1 MTNVLLIG
9 EPMELLTAKQ
19 EGRLSD
25 VNEFEASVAGAELN
39 VAVGVTRL
47 GLNARYMTLLGDDP
61 RAERIRHFMKENNI
75 SDDLIITDPNH
86 QTGCMM
92 KSKAPLG
99 EQEIYYYR
107 QKTAASFIC
116 EDDINALDL
125 SDIRVIH
132 ITGIFPVISETA
144 ANAAR
149 RLIER
154 AQEEHITVVFDPNHR
169 GILWTKD
176 KAALSLLNEIA
187 AKADV
192 FLPNL
197 NEAETLCGLTDP
209 NEIADHYLAL
219 GTKKIVITMG
229 KKGAFYKSAVESGI
243 VPTFM
248 ADEVV
253 NTLGAGDGF
262 AAGLISGIC
271 DEIPLS
277 EAVIRA
283 NAVGSMQLNTD
294 SDREGLPTMTQ
305 LREYMLD
312 HRFVIESCNEF

>member
-1 MTNVLLIG
+1 MNKVLLIG
-9 EPMELLTAKQ
+9 EPMELLLAMD
-19 EGRLSD
+19 EGKLSE
-25 VNEFEASVAGAELN
+25 VRNFYATVTGAELN
-39 VAVGVTRL
+39 VAVGVSRL
-47 GLNARYMTLLGDDP
+47 GLTARYMTRLGDDP
-61 RAERIRHFMKENNI
+61 RAERIRTFMKANDI
-75 SDDLIITDPNH
+75 ADDLIITDPNH

-92 KSKAPLG
+92 KSKSLPG
-99 EQEIYYYR
+99 EHEIYYYR

-116 EDDINALDL
+116 EDDINSLDL

-132 ITGIFPVISETA
+132 MTGIFPAISETA

-154 AQEEHITVVFDPNHR
+154 AQAEHITIVFDPDLR
-169 GILWTKD
+169 GMLWTTD
-176 KAALSLLNEIA
+176 KHTLDLINEFA
-187 AKADV
+187 AKVDI

-197 NEAETLCGLTDP
+197 NEAEKLCGLSEP
-209 NEIADHYLAL
+209 NEIAEHYLKL
-219 GTKKIVITMG
+219 GAKKVVITMG
-229 KKGAFYKSAVESGI
+229 KKGAFYKSRVESGI
-243 VPTFM
+243 VPTFQ

-253 NTLGAGDGF
+253 NTLGAGDAF

-283 NAVGSMQLNTD
+283 NAAGCIQIQNN
-294 SDREGLPTMTQ
+294 SDNAGLPTMAE

-312 HRFVIESCNEF
+312 HRFVVEHCNEF

>member
-1 MTNVLLIG
+1 
-9 EPMELLTAKQ
+9 MELLCAKT
-19 EGRLSD
+19 EGALSE
-25 VNEFEASVAGAELN
+25 VTEFSAGVTGAELN
-39 VAVGVTRL
+39 VAVGVSRL
-47 GLNARYMTLLGDDP
+47 GLCARYMTRLGDDP
-61 RAERIRHFMKENNI
+61 RAARIRNFMKANGI
-75 SDDLIITDPNH
+75 SDDLIITDPHH
-86 QTGCMM
+86 QTGCMV
-92 KSKAPLG
+92 KSMANPT
-99 EQEIYYYR
+99 EHEIHYYR
-107 QKTAASFIC
+107 RDTAASFIC
-116 EDDINALDL
+116 EEDINALEL

-132 ITGIFPVISETA
+132 ITGIFPAISETA
-144 ANAAR
+144 ARAAR

-176 KAALSLLNEIA
+176 KQALDLLNEIA

-197 NEAETLCGLTDP
+197 HEAEVLCGLSDP

-219 GTKKIVITMG
+219 GTKKVVVTMG
-229 KKGAFYKSAVESGI
+229 KKGAFYKSAVESGV

-248 ADEVV
+248 AGEII

-271 DEIPLS
+271 DEIPLG

-283 NAVGSMQLNTD
+283 NAVGSMQLNSD
-294 SDREGLPTMTQ
+294 SEHEGLPTTAQ

-312 HRFVIESCNEF
+312 HRFVIEANEF

>member
-1 MTNVLLIG
+1 MNKVLLIG
-9 EPMELLTAKQ
+9 EPMELLLAKT
-19 EGRLSD
+19 EGRLCD
-25 VNEFEASVAGAELN
+25 VTDFEASVTGAELN
-39 VAVGVTRL
+39 VAVGVSRL
-47 GLNARYMTLLGDDP
+47 GLTARYMTRLGSDP
-61 RAERIRHFMKENNI
+61 RAERIREFMKKNGI

-92 KSKAPLG
+92 KSKAKPG
-99 EQEIYYYR
+99 EHEIYYYR

-116 EDDINALDL
+116 EEDINALDL
-125 SDIRVIH
+125 SDIRAVH
-132 ITGIFPVISETA
+132 ITGIFPAISETA
-144 ANAAR
+144 TKAAR

-154 AQEEHITVVFDPNHR
+154 AQQEHITVVFDPNHR
-169 GILWTKD
+169 GILWTED
-176 KAALSLLNEIA
+176 KATLELLNDIA
-187 AKADV
+187 ARADV

-197 NEAETLCGLTDP
+197 NEAEKLCGLSDP
-209 NEIADHYLAL
+209 EQIADHYLAL

-229 KKGAFYKSAVESGI
+229 KRGAFYKSAVESGV

-248 ADEVV
+248 ADEII

-271 DEIPLS
+271 DEIPLG

-283 NAVGSMQLNTD
+283 NAVGSMQLNCD
-294 SDREGLPTMTQ
+294 SEHAGLPTMAQ

-312 HRFVIESCNEF
+312 HRCVAESLSES